1 MNRRPWPI
9 VLLAILQFI
18 SPIIY
23 LGIASIFYG
32 LSFADTAREVYTLST
47 GLRKFEIFALPI
59 ILGVLILIT
68 RKLGYLVVIVGSVYL
83 MVRCILEFL
92 ATNQTDPVFPM
103 VFTNLICAIV
113 LAYFMR
119 SKTRE
124 IYFNPSVRWWETD
137 PRYVVNIPAT
147 VTRIGAAGI
156 PAKLE
161 NLANGGA
168 GLHTA
173 ATGFLPEEVVDLSFT
188 QDGTKYTFKARIV
201 WQRQDPGGQNFLG
214 VQWADETD
222 PGERSKLRRLVREFK
237 RKGLPT
243 TRQIPTWWEDF
254 RGWLTGKKV

>member
-1 MNRRPWPI
+1 
-9 VLLAILQFI
+9 
-18 SPIIY
+18 
-23 LGIASIFYG
+23 
-32 LSFADTAREVYTLST
+32 
-47 GLRKFEIFALPI
+47 
-59 ILGVLILIT
+59 
-68 RKLGYLVVIVGSVYL
+68 VVIVGSVYL

-119 SKTRE
+119 AKTRE
-124 IYFNPSVRWWETD
+124 VYFNADVRWWETD

-147 VTRIGAAGI
+147 LTRIGATGT

-173 ATGFLPEEVVDLSFT
+173 ATGFLSEEVVGLTFA
-188 QDGTKYTFKARIV
+188 QDGTNYTFKARIV

-214 VQWADETD
+214 VEWTDETD
-222 PGERSKLRRLVREFK
+222 NAERSKLRRLIREYK